1 MRHIVLLFL
10 IIFLLILLINFKN
23 CKKIRENFENN
34 LSKTIDANKDSIETI
49 KQKLDLIQN
58 NTNDLLQNSNTL
70 LFNSQSNNKNYN
82 NLLTQSKKNINN
94 GTEIDY
100 DINKLQ
106 IFKLLKNIDQK
117 ELFSVMELVTTNMT
131 NSQKQILDEYVNV
144 FINNN
149 NINNSLKNL
158 NSK

>member
-1 MRHIVLLFL
+1 M
-10 IIFLLILLINFKN
+10 
-23 CKKIRENFENN
+23 
-34 LSKTIDANKDSIETI
+34 
-49 KQKLDLIQN
+49 
-58 NTNDLLQNSNTL
+58 
-70 LFNSQSNNKNYN
+70 
-82 NLLTQSKKNINN
+82 TQSKKNINN